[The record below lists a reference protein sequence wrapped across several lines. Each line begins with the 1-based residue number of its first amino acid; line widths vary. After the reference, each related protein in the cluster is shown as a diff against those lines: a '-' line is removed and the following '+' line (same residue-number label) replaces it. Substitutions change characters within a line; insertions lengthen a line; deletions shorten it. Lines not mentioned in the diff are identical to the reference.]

1 MNMHIALYPLIAVIL
16 FASNAVIPQFGLV
29 AAVFSP
35 LVLLLYFAHQERD
48 RRYDTM
54 LVVLVAG
61 LAVFNHV
68 LAAFFIISP
77 VFSAV
82 FIRYCLRKKIY
93 TSWLPATGAAL
104 LSFAVTF
111 VIIYGFASYREGL
124 VEFASNGLKTFMDA
138 AKEANAPM
146 TQSPYFTQI
155 DENRNQAALS
165 IVLVF
170 PAFNYMYTVFAA
182 FIALRLFSKI
192 KNIPHENFRLPDNL
206 VWALIASL
214 ALVFTSS
221 LFLRFTGI
229 NFAMI
234 LMTLYAFQG
243 FDIILFWM
251 NRFKVLPIIKAIIF
265 IFIFSEPP
273 IILIISLVGLFS
285 VWFNFYGRPKDE
297 EQERSE

>member
-1 MNMHIALYPLIAVIL
+1 MAVIL
-16 FASNAVIPQFGLV
+16 FASNAIVPQFGIV
-29 AAVFSP
+29 AAIFSP
-35 LVLLLYFAHQERD
+35 LVLMLYFAHEERD
-48 RRYDTM
+48 RKYDAM

-68 LAAFFIISP
+68 LAGFFLISP
-77 VFSAV
+77 LFSTV
-82 FIRYCLRKKIY
+82 FIRYCLRRNMH
-93 TSWLPATGAAL
+93 TRWLPATGAAV

-111 VIIYGFASYREGL
+111 VIIYGITSYRDGL

-138 AKEANAPM
+138 AKAASAPM
-146 TQSPYFTQI
+146 TQSPYFAQI

-165 IVLVF
+165 IVLAF

-182 FIALRLFSKI
+182 FISLRLFAKI
-192 KNIPHENFRLPDNL
+192 KNIPHENFRMPDNF
-206 VWALIASL
+206 VWALIAS
-214 ALVFTSS
+214 FTMIFTPS
-221 LFLRFTGI
+221 LYGRFVGI

-234 LMTLYAFQG
+234 FMTLYAFQG

-251 NRFKVLPIIKAIIF
+251 NHFKVLPIIKAIIF

-297 EQERSE
+297 EQEKSE